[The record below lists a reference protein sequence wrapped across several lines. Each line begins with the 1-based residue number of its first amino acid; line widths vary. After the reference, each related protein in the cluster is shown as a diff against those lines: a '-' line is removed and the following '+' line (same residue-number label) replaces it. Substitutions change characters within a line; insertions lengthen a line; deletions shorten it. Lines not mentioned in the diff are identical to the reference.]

1 MLSELSREIVDC
13 SWGRTGRGACP
24 SQLDNEPASCELV
37 GVKPW
42 VPRTVGL
49 REIHVEPGCGSYS
62 LARRPGGLLGWAA
75 QRGNPR

>member
-1 MLSELSREIVDC
+1 MPSKLSRGIVDC
-13 SWGRTGRGACP
+13 SSGRMGRGACP

-42 VPRTVGL
+42 VPRTVGR
-49 REIHVEPGCGSYS
+49 REIHVEPGCESCT
-62 LARRPGGLLGWAA
+62 LARPGELLGGGL